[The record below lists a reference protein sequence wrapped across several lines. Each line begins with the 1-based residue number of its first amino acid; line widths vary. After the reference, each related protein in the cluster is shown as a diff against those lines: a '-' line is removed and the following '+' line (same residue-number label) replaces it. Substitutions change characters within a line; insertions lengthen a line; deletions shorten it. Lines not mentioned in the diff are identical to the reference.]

1 MKKVKRILP
10 SHQNSFNESWYTFNS
25 GGLQNS
31 HLIEKSLIDVYV
43 PFLPMEKSHVRL
55 CAENEF
61 KKQNHVPKNIDLW
74 DGKFKYIL
82 SANYISNWDIE
93 CV

>member
-61 KKQNHVPKNIDLW
+61 KKQNHVPKNKEAALQW
-74 DGKFKYIL
+74 
-82 SANYISNWDIE
+82 
-93 CV
+93 V